1 MKSTFTV
8 LGLAVV
14 LLAGVA
20 AGYFLASNR
29 PTTGINTPSL
39 TPIADDKVVVDAPV
53 PGAMAKS
60 PLKVTGKARG
70 TWFFEASFPVEL
82 KDMNGQQLAIVPAQ
96 ALSDWMTTDW
106 VPFEVTLT
114 FSVTATT
121 TDMGT
126 LILHRDNPSGEPQN
140 ADSRSMSVKL
150 K

>member
-8 LGLAVV
+8 LGLVVV

-20 AGYFLASNR
+20 AGYFLATNKPQAGTGM
-29 PTTGINTPSL
+29 PTPTPVAENMIVVTGPL
-39 TPIADDKVVVDAPV
+39 
-53 PGAMAKS
+53 PGTLVKS
-60 PLKVTGKARG
+60 PLKVTGRARG

-82 KDMNGQQLAIVPAQ
+82 KDANGQPLAIAPAQ

-121 TDMGT
+121 TNTGT
-126 LILHRDNPSGEPQN
+126 LILHKDNPSGEPQN
-140 ADSRSMSVKL
+140 DDSRSVPVKL